1 MKLREAIRTI
11 VEEVAGE
18 ELRRIVR
25 EVLIEELMADESPR
39 TVAAKKAA
47 ATRRANQNTK
57 PVLNSGSKV
66 PAAAKKLGIAKG
78 QKYQGKDWDPAVKG
92 RTIEVVTLEEQCIV
106 PKILSAPKKRAQAKR
121 ISYSRLMSQY
131 DRVE

>member
-47 ATRRANQNTK
+47 ATRRANRVTQ
-57 PVLNSGSKV
+57 PGPSSRAKV
-66 PAAAKKLGIAKG
+66 PMEAKKLGVAVG
-78 QKYQGKDWDPAVKG
+78 QKYKGKHWDPKTKDRV
-92 RTIEVVTLEEQCIV
+92 IEVTVLEEKGIV
-106 PKILSAPKKRAQAKR
+106 PKILSTSAKRPAAKR
-121 ISYSRLMSQY
+121 ISYARLMSQY